1 MTGKAGG
8 PALVTNGVDAIGS
21 FTLKQS
27 SHTHRENLELDNI
40 ED

>member
-8 PALVTNGVDAIGS
+8 ATAISNGVDAIGS
-21 FTLKQS
+21 YTLKQS
-27 SHTHRENLELDNI
+27 SHTHRENDLENI